1 LWLVFS
7 ATIYSPLAGISRNKG
22 NDNAEAILT
31 LAEFLQF
38 AKNNSGVGIYID
50 VQVCGTDPYL
60 LR

>member
-1 LWLVFS
+1 
-7 ATIYSPLAGISRNKG
+7 LAEISRNKG
-22 NDNAEAILT
+22 NNNAEAILT

-38 AKNNSGVGIYID
+38 AKNNPGVGIYID